1 MPLEIG
7 KEETSRIF
15 AILERVLFLK
25 GMDIFRNVDT
35 ERLSVVAEIAR
46 ELIVSPG
53 EVVAREGDVAE
64 SLYIVKEGSLR
75 IQKEKDGTPY
85 TLKNLRSG
93 ECFGVYGLFGE
104 KPRAAGAVANE
115 RTVLFEIRKNEFK
128 KVLIGNPEIA
138 YNILEN
144 LSEHLNEMDNE
155 IVLLNKT
162 LKESLSGART
172 AP

>member
-25 GMDIFRNVDT
+25 GMDIFANVDT

-46 ELIVSPG
+46 EVVVSPG
-53 EVVAREGDVAE
+53 EIVAREGDIGE

-75 IQKEKDGTPY
+75 ILKEKDGTPY
-85 TLKNLRSG
+85 TLKNLRAG
-93 ECFGVYGLFGE
+93 ECFGVYGIFAD
-104 KPRAAGAVANE
+104 KPRSAGAIANE
-115 RTVLFEIRKNEFK
+115 RTLLFEIRRNEFK
-128 KVLIGNPEIA
+128 KVLISNPEIA
-138 YNILEN
+138 YNIVEN
-144 LSEHLNEMDNE
+144 LSERLNEMDNE

-162 LKESLSGART
+162 LNARLSGGRT

>member
-46 ELIVSPG
+46 EVVVSPG
-53 EVVAREGDVAE
+53 EIVARQGDIGE

-75 IQKEKDGTPY
+75 IQKEKDGTAY
-85 TLKNLRSG
+85 TLKNLQAG
-93 ECFGVYGLFGE
+93 ECFGVYGIFGD
-104 KPRAAGAVANE
+104 KPRTAGAIANE
-115 RTVLFEIRKNEFK
+115 RTVLFEIRRNEFK

-144 LSEHLNEMDNE
+144 LSERLDEMDNE

-162 LKESLSGART
+162 LKQSLSGGRT
-172 AP
+172 TP

>member
-46 ELIVSPG
+46 EVVVSPG
-53 EVVAREGDVAE
+53 EILAREGEIGE
-64 SLYIVKEGSLR
+64 SLYIIKEGSLR
-75 IQKEKDGTPY
+75 VVKENSGTAY
-85 TLKNLRSG
+85 TLKNLSVG
-93 ECFGVYGLFGE
+93 ETFGVFGIFND
-104 KPRAAGAVANE
+104 KPRNSGAVANE
-115 RTVLFEIRKNEFK
+115 RTVLFEIRRNEFK

-138 YNILEN
+138 YNVLEI
-144 LSEHLNEMDNE
+144 LSERLNEMDHE
-155 IVLLNKT
+155 IVLLNKK
-162 LKESLSGART
+162 LIESLSGART
-172 AP
+172 A